1 MPFDSAERWPPR
13 VADASWRGRLARAWR
28 RAVGRGPAPP
38 ARAPLGPAV
47 LHVLEEARGL
57 IEAREDW
64 TQGSYETFAGRR
76 CAIGALGAAG
86 ALLDYEDAMRVARG
100 LLADV
105 ARQRGYRDVE
115 DMNDRS
121 SHARVLA
128 AFDAAIA
135 LAQPRAVTE
144 GAQIADPEPAVA
156 A

>member
-1 MPFDSAERWPPR
+1 MPFDSVERWPPR
-13 VADASWRGRLARAWR
+13 TADVSWRGRLTRAWR

-38 ARAPLGPAV
+38 AREPLGPAV
-47 LHVLEEARGL
+47 LRVLEEARGL
-57 IEAREDW
+57 IEERQDW

-105 ARQRGYRDVE
+105 ARKRGYRDVE

-121 SHARVLA
+121 
-128 AFDAAIA
+128 
-135 LAQPRAVTE
+135 
-144 GAQIADPEPAVA
+144 
-156 A
+156 